1 VKLGWK
7 VLDALAS
14 ASVVGSFGKSG
25 YAIRRHLFTDPDLDV
40 DLSGRTMVIT
50 GASTGLG
57 KSAAQSL
64 AQRGASLVLVARD
77 AARLERA
84 REDVRACARYP
95 QRVTSERADLSELAE
110 VRRLAQRLVASHPQI
125 HVLVHN
131 AGVLPLER
139 QLTSEGLDAAFA
151 TNVLAGF
158 LLTHELTGAL
168 GAAAGGRVVH
178 VTSGGMYLKRLE
190 LEELEGRRA
199 PYDGVAVYAQVEA
212 RAGHLERAVGRAA
225 RASGHHL
232 EHGAPGL
239 GRDPG
244 RGAIAAALPRA
255 PARRAAI
262 RRARRRHDHLAR
274 GVARGRRGQREA
286 VLRSGRARDPRRP
299 VDALERCGAR
309 RALGSVLRA
318 DGRLAVKGALRRRL
332 VTVPRMLLL
341 AVVLWG
347 TAPLMFPLAFLIDVV
362 RFALARTPFTTTR
375 LLAFGLV
382 YTACETI
389 GMLVLLCAP
398 LVTGRDP
405 ERRLDATYRIQAAWA
420 AALLRAAE
428 ILFGLRVSVDGAEA
442 LDGGPLLLFMRH
454 ASIVDTLLPTV
465 VLARP
470 KALRLRF
477 VLKRELLALP
487 CLDIAGHRIPN
498 CFVARGGEDS
508 EREIERVRELG
519 RGLGPRDAVIIY
531 PEGTRFTH
539 KKLSRALLKLEQS
552 APERFARVSALRH
565 ILPVRPGGPLALLDG
580 HTPCDVVFV
589 AHAGLETFAEL
600 VDVWRGRMVGARV
613 RVSLRRVPRAE
624 IERAGPDRLGWLD
637 AEWSKLDAWVHEHE
651 GR

>member
-199 PYDGVAVYAQVEA
+199 PYDGVAVYAQSK
-212 RAGHLERAVGRAA
+212 RAQVILSELWAA
-225 RASGHHL
+225 RL
-232 EHGAPGL
+232 EPLGITSNTVHPGWAET
-239 GRDPG
+239 PG
-244 RGAIAAALPRA
+244 VERSLPRFHE
-255 PARRAAI
+255 R
-262 RRARRRHDHLAR
+262 LR
-274 GVARGRRGQREA
+274 G
-286 VLRSGRARDPRRP
+286 VLRSA
-299 VDALERCGAR
+299 EQGADTITWL
-309 RALGSVLRA
+309 AASPEVEGVS
-318 DGRLAVKGALRRRL
+318 GRLFFDRAERATHV
-332 VTVPRMLLL
+332 VP
-341 AVVLWG
+341 W
-347 TAPLMFPLAFLIDVV
+347 
-362 RFALARTPFTTTR
+362 TR
-375 LLAFGLV
+375 SNDA
-382 YTACETI
+382 
-389 GMLVLLCAP
+389 
-398 LVTGRDP
+398 
-405 ERRLDATYRIQAAWA
+405 ER
-420 AALLRAAE
+420 AALWARCCELT
-428 ILFGLRVSVDGAEA
+428 GVS
-442 LDGGPLLLFMRH
+442 P
-454 ASIVDTLLPTV
+454 
-465 VLARP
+465 
-470 KALRLRF
+470 
-477 VLKRELLALP
+477 
-487 CLDIAGHRIPN
+487 
-498 CFVARGGEDS
+498 
-508 EREIERVRELG
+508 
-519 RGLGPRDAVIIY
+519 
-531 PEGTRFTH
+531 
-539 KKLSRALLKLEQS
+539 
-552 APERFARVSALRH
+552 
-565 ILPVRPGGPLALLDG
+565 
-580 HTPCDVVFV
+580 
-589 AHAGLETFAEL
+589 
-600 VDVWRGRMVGARV
+600 
-613 RVSLRRVPRAE
+613 
-624 IERAGPDRLGWLD
+624 
-637 AEWSKLDAWVHEHE
+637 
-651 GR
+651 